1 MSFNIFMCSRN
12 YDGKIDLL
20 SINNKKVN
28 ATIDKE
34 TKEFYV
40 LSAPNSWDLI
50 HEGFSSRMA
59 PETQRA

>member
-1 MSFNIFMCSRN
+1 MTHLIN
-12 YDGKIDLL
+12 KDLL